1 MYIQRQFNHEVEQF
15 LKKNEKKPLLA
26 RLLSQRKIPD
36 IDNFLNPPSKAHLHL
51 RNLAQIRNLKETCDL
66 LIEVKKNNGSASVI
80 GDYDVDGIMS
90 SYMVKR
96 ICEILDVECNVFLP
110 SRFEH
115 GYGLNAQTLASFLA
129 FTVENKTPE
138 LLLILDCGSSS
149 EKEIRK
155 LKSFGI
161 KKIAIIDHHIFKEE
175 NFSKSADTVV
185 NWRMNENSEEM
196 CTCGLVYL
204 LASLMFDEA
213 HLSIDNVLEL
223 LFLAA
228 IGTIADV
235 TPIIGDN
242 RIIVK
247 QGLSFFNNCLTSKG
261 LSTLIGLCK
270 LNNKT
275 ITQEQVGFRLA
286 PRLNAVGRLGSP
298 QEAFDLLV
306 SKDKDEIDDIIQV
319 LEITNKNRQEI
330 QGSILEEA
338 IGMFNEKEMEYGIL
352 LVNPKWNIG
361 VVGVVA
367 SEIAEKFHKPTVVIG
382 REKGVLKGSGRSIK
396 GISLIKILDLCSEMF
411 DKYGGHDYAAG
422 VALKKKYL
430 DKSIK
435 MFNDACQKVFV
446 EENKNCN
453 KEVFYDAVLKP
464 SSISEDTYKIVNL
477 LYPYCDIN
485 NPEPVFKLSEVAVS
499 LVDRK
504 ENPNWVLSILKIDG
518 INFKF
523 KTFSEEIGCCKEFG
537 KKANVYFKFPQSYDE
552 KWGMQLDV
560 VGIEVIEK

>member
-1 MYIQRQFNHEVEQF
+1 MYCVRQHNYE
-15 LKKNEKKPLLA
+15 LEKSMKIGGMNPLLS
-26 RLLSQRKIPD
+26 RLLSQRQ
-36 IDNFLNPPSKAHLHL
+36 IDDVDGFLNPHQDTYLHL
-51 RNLAQIRNLKETCDL
+51 KNLSLIKNIKDISNLLMGICTD
-66 LIEVKKNNGSASVI
+66 KKSVACI
-80 GDYDVDGIMS
+80 GDYDTDGIIS
-90 SYMVKR
+90 SYMIRR
-96 ICEILDVECNVFLP
+96 ICDILNIECNVFLP

-115 GYGLNAQTLASFLA
+115 GYGLNAQTLASFIA
-129 FTVENKTPE
+129 FTLENKTPD

-149 EKEIRK
+149 EKEIKK

-161 KKIAIIDHHIFKEE
+161 EKIAVIDHHIFNDE
-175 NFSKSADTVV
+175 NFSRSANSVV
-185 NWRMNENSEEM
+185 NWRMYDSQEM

-204 LASLMFDEA
+204 IALEMF
-213 HLSIDNVLEL
+213 STYGNITQDNLQEL
-223 LFLAA
+223 LSLAA

-235 TPIIGDN
+235 SPIIKDN

-247 QGLSFFNNCLTSKG
+247 QGLKFFNKLSSKG
-261 LSTLIGLCK
+261 LSTLIELCK

-306 SKDKDEIDDIIQV
+306 SKNKDEIDDIIQV

-330 QGSILEEA
+330 QGNILEEA

-382 REKGVLKGSGRSIK
+382 REKGILKGSGRSIK

-422 VALKKKYL
+422 VTLKKKYL
-430 DKSIK
+430 DKSRKI
-435 MFNDACQKVFV
+435 FNDACQKVLV

-485 NPEPVFKLSEVAVS
+485 NPEPIFKLSEVAVS

-504 ENPNWVLSILKIDG
+504 ENPNWILSILKVDG

-523 KTFSEEIGCCKEFG
+523 KTFNDEIGSLKEFG
-537 KKANVYFKFPQSYDE
+537 KRANVYFKFPQSYDE

-560 VGIEVIEK
+560 VGVEVIEK